1 MFPII
6 HPIPRGN
13 DIVVQIHRVPIR
25 TCRYTTPVN
34 LPRSTL
40 IVSIAAIAALMLC
53 AFLSHSRRPTAL
65 LRETA
70 PPTIQTS
77 ASINDNDDASPVTL
91 WAHNIRLRK
100 GPRFRVYI
108 LWIRGEMLRTN
119 PRVVPSLDASESFI
133 FNIQKGVI
141 HANIE
146 DITVYLNAVSAPDA
160 PLKQITV
167 QPDGEQLKVHGVVK
181 KIVPFP
187 VEIIGALSPLSNGDV
202 RFHITKISLLKIP
215 VKGLLSALHIQVS
228 DIVNT
233 THTPGIQISDNDII
247 FDTSRL
253 LPPPHI
259 RGQITSIHIDPPDIE
274 VVYGNARNDEVK
286 LAQWHNFLRLSGGT
300 INFGK
305 LTMHQADLTMIDVND
320 TPWFGLDLAN
330 YQAQLTK
337 GYARITPASGV
348 EAYMPDLD
356 ENGPTTVPPPVTIE
370 TLRNRKNSIPGKVQK

>member
-1 MFPII
+1 
-6 HPIPRGN
+6 
-13 DIVVQIHRVPIR
+13 
-25 TCRYTTPVN
+25 VN
-34 LPRSTL
+34 LPRSTP
-40 IVSIAAIAALMLC
+40 IVSIAAIAALVLC
-53 AFLSHSRRPTAL
+53 ALLWHSSRPTSH
-65 LRETA
+65 LREPA
-70 PPTIQTS
+70 PTTTQTP
-77 ASINDNDDASPVTL
+77 ASINDSDDASTPITL

-119 PRVVPSLDASESFI
+119 PHVVPSLDASESFI
-133 FNIQKGVI
+133 FNIQKGVV
-141 HANIE
+141 HANIG
-146 DITVYLNAVSAPDA
+146 DLTTYLNTVSAPDA
-160 PLKQITV
+160 PLKQIAV
-167 QPDGEQLKVHGVVK
+167 QPDGERLKVHGILK
-181 KIVPFP
+181 KIVPLP
-187 VEIIGALSPLSNGDV
+187 VEIVGDLSPLSNGEV

-215 VKGLLSALHIQVS
+215 VKGLLGALHIQVS
-228 DIVNT
+228 DIVNA

-259 RGQITSIHIDPPDIE
+259 RGQITSIRIAPPDIE

-300 INFGK
+300 ISFGK
-305 LTMHQADLTMIDVND
+305 LTMHQADLTMIDVDD

-356 ENGPTTVPPPVTIE
+356 EDGPTTVPPPVTVE
-370 TLRNRKNSIPGKVQK
+370 TLRNRNKSIPGKVQK

>member
-1 MFPII
+1 MTQPPGSSTFNGPVSWK
-6 HPIPRGN
+6 HLKFY
-13 DIVVQIHRVPIR
+13 
-25 TCRYTTPVN
+25 RYTTSVT
-34 LPRSTL
+34 LARSIL
-40 IVSIAAIAALMLC
+40 IASVSVIAALVLC
-53 AFLSHSRRPTAL
+53 AFFWHRGRLASQVREPAPATISTSDSVSDDDSAPT
-65 LRETA
+65 
-70 PPTIQTS
+70 
-77 ASINDNDDASPVTL
+77 TL

-100 GPRFRVYI
+100 GLHFRVYI

-119 PRVVPSLDASESFI
+119 PRVIPSLDESESFI

-141 HANIE
+141 HANIG
-146 DITVYLNAVSAPDA
+146 DMTAYLNTVSVPNA
-160 PLKQITV
+160 PLKQISV
-167 QPDGEQLKVHGVVK
+167 QLDGQQLKVHGILK
-181 KIVPFP
+181 KIVPLP
-187 VEIIGALSPLSNGDV
+187 VEVAGGLSPLPNGDV

-215 VKGLLSALHIQVS
+215 MKGLLGALHIQVS

-233 THTPGIQISDNDII
+233 THTPGIQISNNDII

-253 LPPPHI
+253 LPPPHS

-274 VVYGNARNDEVK
+274 VVYGNALNDEVK

-305 LTMHQADLTMIDVND
+305 LTMHQADLTMIDVGN

-337 GYARITPASGV
+337 GYARITSNFGV

-356 ENGPTTVPPPVTIE
+356 GDGPTAVPPPVTVE
-370 TLRNRKNSIPGKVQK
+370 TLRNRNNSIPGKVQK